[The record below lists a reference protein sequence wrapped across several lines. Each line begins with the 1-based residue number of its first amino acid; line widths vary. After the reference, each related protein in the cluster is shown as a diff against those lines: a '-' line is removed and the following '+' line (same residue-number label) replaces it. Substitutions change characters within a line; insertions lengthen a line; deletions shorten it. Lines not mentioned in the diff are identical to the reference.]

1 MTEAELV
8 LLIELSVQRL
18 RGTAE
23 SFSWCSCWPW
33 SLLLT
38 RAKAEAWLSLLGSA
52 TTANSC
58 LLSWQPNWTA
68 GVSVNC

>member
-33 SLLLT
+33 SFLLT
-38 RAKAEAWLSLLGSA
+38 SARAEAWLSLLGSA
-52 TTANSC
+52 IAADWC
-58 LLSWQPNWTA
+58 LLS
-68 GVSVNC
+68 